1 MDNSKSI
8 GMLRRG
14 QPEQDYVFSI
24 FFLSISYTVSKVKH
38 HPYII
43 LKMYMLKNVLQST
56 TNVIFSFIRIFLYTV
71 NPIIMPFDSIA

>member
-43 LKMYMLKNVLQST
+43 LKMYMLKNVLQKH
-56 TNVIFSFIRIFLYTV
+56 NQCEIFFHPHISVYC
-71 NPIIMPFDSIA
+71 